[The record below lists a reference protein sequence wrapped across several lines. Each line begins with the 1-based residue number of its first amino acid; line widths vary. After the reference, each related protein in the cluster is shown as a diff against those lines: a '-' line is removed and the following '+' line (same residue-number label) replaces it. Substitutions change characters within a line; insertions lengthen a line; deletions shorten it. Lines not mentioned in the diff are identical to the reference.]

1 MPSNTKTQIYERIIM
16 NRQSGRT
23 YTLKIKDMPSPLVGI
38 PVPSNADPNKFIMD
52 VTNADP
58 KSKSR
63 IIEADIA
70 DIECMEEN

>member
-1 MPSNTKTQIYERIIM
+1 MPSDPKKQIYERIIM
-16 NRQSGRT
+16 NRHSGRT
-23 YTLKIKDMPSPLVGI
+23 YTLKIKDIPSPLVGI

-58 KSKSR
+58 KTKNR

>member
-1 MPSNTKTQIYERIIM
+1 MDPKHQIFERITM

-23 YTLKIKDMPSPLVGI
+23 YTLKIKDVPSPLTGI
-38 PVPSNADPNKFIMD
+38 PVPSNTDPNKFIMD
-52 VTNADP
+52 VTNAAP
-58 KSKSR
+58 KSKNR

>member
-1 MPSNTKTQIYERIIM
+1 MSSNLKNQIYERIVM

-23 YTLKIKDMPSPLVGI
+23 YTLKIKDIPSPLVGI
-38 PVPSNADPNKFIMD
+38 PVPSNRDPNKFLMD

-58 KSKSR
+58 KTKNR